1 MTITPNILYRI
12 SDTPDVP
19 TSTLTKGTPLT
30 SREIDGNF
38 KSLQQSIQTVSTGV
52 STTSI
57 DAGTELETL
66 VDHAGL
72 RYYVDKVEEAKPNSR
87 FYTVIAAGYNNPNR
101 NNCGFYENGIL
112 KFGFARSYNLIKI
125 DKSTD
130 TIVYT
135 ATFDVNSGVQGNTAV
150 AIQLANELN
159 STPPGQY
166 IILYTHDEPSTNR
179 LTPELAQAIYNCGG
193 SSAIYGSSK
202 FAYRSAY
209 ILIGESGIGEG
220 NGIELYKGKQ
230 NVSDINGAV
239 GDPDAYLEV
248 SFQTV
253 DGKICGVGNDSSTAF
268 GYVSKDEFNDL
279 VDDALT
285 DITNDISDLQNDVAT
300 KLSKQ
305 LLIGSVAYFAMTNVE
320 PGWLPCNGD
329 QYSRKEYELLFNK
342 IGTTYGGAGEGSTT
356 FNVPNLFN
364 EFIRGISAERAIGS
378 WQDGYGAGLAEYQTA
393 RNPSGEN
400 NDNNARPV
408 PSDGTW
414 SAWNVTG
421 RSMDWDD
428 HHIRFKNYNVN
439 EMHPRNV
446 ALLPCIFS
454 GVTNSS
460 IQFESF
466 TITPGGNSVNEGSS
480 ISFNITGIAST
491 NRTSLY
497 WEVESIV
504 GGTIDFVNWN
514 GTVNL
519 ANNTGTFLVTTISNT
534 GTTDRSF
541 RVKIYDDSNKAKL
554 FSQTGTITIVDTTIT
569 ISNFRLIYGTWTT
582 RIFIELTG
590 EFPIGT
596 VFYGTE
602 NNGNGRFTV
611 TANSNNDIGWDS
623 SSYSYRTVTITQTFS
638 SVLSGGVDLRTG
650 GYTGDIVSSVN
661 LIYST
666 DDTPSSQQ
674 TCFPRNS
681 NVLMYDGSWKLI
693 QDITTDDILMGAN
706 GKPVNVHKMDTPL
719 LGNRKM
725 YQFFD
730 GHTWSEEHAHWVF
743 DRETQREWWWSA
755 NPNMWRSEVKS
766 GAIHGLK
773 DNQSIINHNN
783 VKFAYLTG
791 FVTRQIEQVDY
802 PSDTQLYL
810 PITDGT
816 PIIVNGYIVGAGLN
830 EFTFDYTQFQWIP
843 NRIKE

>member
-19 TSTLTKGTPLT
+19 TSTSTKGTPLT

-72 RYYVDKVEEAKPNSR
+72 RYYVNKVEEAKPNSR
-87 FYTVIAAGYNNPNR
+87 FYTVIAAGLNNPNR
-101 NNCGFYENGIL
+101 NNCGFYENSIL
-112 KFGFARSYNLIKI
+112 KFGSARSYNLVKI

-130 TIVYT
+130 NIVYT
-135 ATFDVNSGVQGNTAV
+135 ATFDVHFGAQGNTAV

-159 STPPGQY
+159 STPSGQY
-166 IILYTHDEPSTNR
+166 IILYTYDEPSYNR

-193 SSAIYGSSK
+193 SSAIYGSST

-230 NVSDINGAV
+230 NVTDINGAE

-268 GYVSKDEFNDL
+268 GYVSKDDFNSL
-279 VDDALT
+279 IENALT
-285 DITNDISDLQNDVAT
+285 DITDDITDLQTAVAT
-300 KLSKQ
+300 KLSKE
-305 LLIGSVAYFAMTNVE
+305 LFIGSVAYFAMTNVE
-320 PGWLPCNGD
+320 PGWIPCNGD
-329 QYSRKEYELLFNK
+329 QYSRIEYELLFNK
-342 IGTTYGGAGEGSTT
+342 IGTTYGSGDGSTT

-364 EFIRGISAERAIGS
+364 EFIRGVSAERAIGS
-378 WQDGYGAGLAEYQTA
+378 WQGDEIRSHTHPGLNAPTIKSRIDLNREDGNDSRYATGDNTTGATGTA
-393 RNPSGEN
+393 GGSETR
-400 NDNNARPV
+400 
-408 PSDGTW
+408 
-414 SAWNVTG
+414 
-421 RSMDWDD
+421 
-428 HHIRFKNYNVN
+428 
-439 EMHPRNV
+439 PRNV

-454 GVTNSS
+454 GVISGSS

-466 TITPGGNSVNEGSS
+466 TIIPGGDSVNEGSS
-480 ISFNITGIAST
+480 ISFNITGISST
-491 NRTSLY
+491 NRSTLY
-497 WEVESIV
+497 WETESIV
-504 GGTIDFVNWN
+504 GSTVDFVNSS

-519 ANNTGTFLVTTISNT
+519 TNNSGAFTITTISNI

-569 ISNFRLIYGTWTT
+569 ISNFRLIYGTWSG
-582 RIFIELTG
+582 RIFIQLTG

-623 SSYSYRTVTITQTFS
+623 SIYTYRTVTITQTFS
-638 SVLSGGVDLRTG
+638 SVLSGGVDLHTG

-661 LIYST
+661 VIDTT
-666 DDTPSSQQ
+666 DDTPVNEQ

-681 NVLMYDGSWKLI
+681 NVLMYNGSWKPI

-706 GKPVNVHKMDTPL
+706 GKPVNVQKVDTPL

-743 DRETQREWWWSA
+743 DNETQREWWWSA
-755 NPNMWRSEVKS
+755 NPQMWREEVKS

-773 DNQSIINHNN
+773 DNKSIICHNN
-783 VKFAYLTG
+783 IKFAYLTG
-791 FVTRQIEQVDY
+791 FVTRQMQQVDY

-843 NRIKE
+843 SHIKE

>member
-1 MTITPNILYRI
+1 MTITPNILYRT

-19 TSTLTKGTPLT
+19 ASTSTKGTPLT

-72 RYYVDKVEEAKPNSR
+72 RYYVNKVEEAKPNSR
-87 FYTVIAAGYNNPNR
+87 FYTVIAAGLNNLNR

-130 TIVYT
+130 NIVYT
-135 ATFDVNSGVQGNTAV
+135 ATFDVHSGVQGNTAV

-166 IILYTHDEPSTNR
+166 IILYTHDEPSYNR

-230 NVSDINGAV
+230 NVTDINGTE

-268 GYVSKDEFNDL
+268 GYVSKDDFDSLIEN
-279 VDDALT
+279 ALT
-285 DITNDISDLQNDVAT
+285 DITDDIGNIKQSITDISGDITDLQTNVAT
-300 KLSKQ
+300 KLSKDS
-305 LLIGSVAYFAMTNVE
+305 LIGSVAYFAMTNVE
-320 PGWLPCNGD
+320 PGWIPCNGD
-329 QYSRKEYELLFNK
+329 QYSRTEYQLLFNK
-342 IGTTYGGAGEGSTT
+342 IGTTYGAGNGSTT
-356 FNVPNLFN
+356 FNVPNLLN
-364 EFIRGISAERAIGS
+364 EFIRGVSAERAIGS
-378 WQDGYGAGLAEYQTA
+378 WQSDEIRSHSHKVAMG
-393 RNPSGEN
+393 PSEG
-400 NDNNARPV
+400 DNNWTV
-408 PSDGTW
+408 TNGWSNGTFLDTQT
-414 SAWNVTG
+414 TG
-421 RSMDWDD
+421 GDETR
-428 HHIRFKNYNVN
+428 
-439 EMHPRNV
+439 PRNV

-504 GGTIDFVNWN
+504 GSTIDFVNWN

-519 ANNTGTFLVTTISNT
+519 TNNTGAFLVTTISNT

-569 ISNFRLIYGTWTT
+569 INNFRLIYGTWSE
-582 RIFIELTG
+582 RFYIELTG
-590 EFPIGT
+590 KFPIGT

-666 DDTPSSQQ
+666 DDTPINDQ

-681 NVLMYDGSWKLI
+681 NVLMYNGSWKLI
-693 QDITTDDILMGAN
+693 QDITTNDILMGAN
-706 GKPVNVHKMDTPL
+706 GKPVSVQKMDTPL

-773 DNQSIINHNN
+773 DNQSIIGHNN

-791 FVTRQIEQVDY
+791 FVTRRIEQVDY

-830 EFTFDYTQFQWIP
+830 EFTFDYAQFQWIP
-843 NRIKE
+843 SRIKE